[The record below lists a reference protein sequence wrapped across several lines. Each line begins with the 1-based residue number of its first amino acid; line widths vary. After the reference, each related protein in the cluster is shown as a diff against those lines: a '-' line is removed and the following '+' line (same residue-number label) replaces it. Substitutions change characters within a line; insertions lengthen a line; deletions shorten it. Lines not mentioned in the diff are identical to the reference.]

1 MSGLL
6 GARTSYTFEHEA
18 VVPHGREALRERLL
32 DLEHYPQWWPQVR
45 AVARIDDD
53 NALVVCRS
61 VLPYDLELHLHA
73 VRRDPDLLEV
83 AVDGPLR
90 GRVRWR
96 LHEQGPGRTRMR
108 FEQQV
113 QVRGPM
119 LTLASLL
126 ARPVLR
132 WNHAVMMRGA
142 QAGLVSMALPD
153 AGGRG
158 PVS

>member
-1 MSGLL
+1 MLAG
-6 GARTSYTFEHEA
+6 RTSYTFEHETL
-18 VVPHGREALRERLL
+18 VPQDRELLRERLL

-45 AVARIDDD
+45 AVAKIDAD

-61 VLPYDLELHLHA
+61 ALPYDLELHLRA
-73 VRRDPDLLEV
+73 VRRDPDVLEV

-90 GRVRWR
+90 GWVRWW
-96 LHEQGPGRTRMR
+96 LHEEGPGRTRMR

-132 WNHAVMMRGA
+132 WNHAVMMQGA
-142 QAGLVSMALPD
+142 ESGLVSTALPD
-153 AGGRG
+153 VGGRG